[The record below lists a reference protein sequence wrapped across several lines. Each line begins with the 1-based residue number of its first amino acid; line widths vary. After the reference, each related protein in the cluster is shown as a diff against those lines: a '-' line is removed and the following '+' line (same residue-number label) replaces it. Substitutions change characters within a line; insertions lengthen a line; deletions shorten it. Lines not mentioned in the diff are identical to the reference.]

1 MAGMGVAQSL
11 GELPYAEYLQGFEDD
26 AFEHDGNYTEVHVD
40 QLELEKGEATSA
52 KFIESALT
60 GVTLGEVGLEKARF
74 SDVWLSRNR
83 WVGVRL
89 VEAELL
95 DVSML
100 DSSLAGVQAY
110 GSRMR
115 RVTFQRC
122 KIDTLNLRGATLVDV
137 SFEDCELNE
146 LDCAGANL
154 ANVTFEGTT
163 IRNARMSQVKCKK
176 VDFRGARELDVADG
190 ADSLKGAI
198 VDERQLMELGPAL
211 AAALGIIVK

>member
-1 MAGMGVAQSL
+1 MAGMGVVQSL
-11 GELPYAEYLQGFEDD
+11 GELAYAEYLQRFEDGGL
-26 AFEHDGNYTEVHVD
+26 EHDGNYTEVHLD
-40 QLELEKGEATSA
+40 QVELDGGEATSA
-52 KFIESALT
+52 KFIESAFT
-60 GVTLGEVGLEKARF
+60 GVTLAEVGLERARF

-89 VEAELL
+89 IEAELL

-110 GSRMR
+110 GSRLR

-122 KIDTLNLRGATLVDV
+122 KIDTLNLRGATLIDV
-137 SFEDCELNE
+137 CFEDCELNE
-146 LDCAGANL
+146 LDCAGAQLTNL
-154 ANVTFEGTT
+154 TFPGTA

-190 ADSLKGAI
+190 ADSLRGAI

-211 AAALGIIVK
+211 ASALGIQVK

>member
-1 MAGMGVAQSL
+1 MGVVQSL
-11 GELPYAEYLQGFEDD
+11 GELPYAAYLRQFDD
-26 AFEHDGNYTEVHVD
+26 ERLEHDGDYTEVHLD
-40 QLELEKGEATSA
+40 QLELDGGEATSA

-60 GVTLGEVGLEKARF
+60 QVTLAEVGLERVRF
-74 SDVWLSRNR
+74 SDVWVSRNR
-83 WVGVRL
+83 WVGVSL
-89 VEAELL
+89 VDAQWL

-110 GSRMR
+110 SSRLR

-137 SFEDCELNE
+137 VFEDCELNE
-146 LDCAGANL
+146 LDCAGADL
-154 ANVTFEGTT
+154 ANVTFPGTA

-211 AAALGIIVK
+211 AAALGILVK

>member
-1 MAGMGVAQSL
+1 MGRMGVVQSL
-11 GELPYAEYLQGFEDD
+11 GELPYAEYLQQFADG
-26 AFEHDGNYTEVHVD
+26 ALEHDGNYTETHLD
-40 QLELEKGEATSA
+40 QLELEGGEATSA
-52 KFIESALT
+52 KFIESAFT
-60 GVTLGEVGLEKARF
+60 QVTLAEVGLERARF

-89 VEAELL
+89 VEAEWL

-137 SFEDCELNE
+137 SFEDCEISE
-146 LDCAGANL
+146 LDCAGASL
-154 ANVTFEGTT
+154 TNVTFTGTAV
-163 IRNARMSQVKCKK
+163 RHARMSQVKCKK

-211 AAALGIIVK
+211 AAALGIIVR

>member
-1 MAGMGVAQSL
+1 MGVVQSL
-11 GELPYAEYLQGFEDD
+11 GELAYAGYLQRFEDGGL
-26 AFEHDGNYTEVHVD
+26 EHDGNYTEVHLD
-40 QLELEKGEATSA
+40 QVELDGGEATCA
-52 KFIESALT
+52 KFIESAFT
-60 GVTLGEVGLEKARF
+60 GVTLAEVGLERARF

-89 VEAELL
+89 IEAELL

-100 DSSLAGVQAY
+100 DSSLAGVQAF
-110 GSRMR
+110 GSRLR

-122 KIDTLNLRGATLVDV
+122 KIDTLNLRGSTLIDV
-137 SFEDCELNE
+137 CFEDCELNE
-146 LDCAGANL
+146 LDCAGAQLTNL
-154 ANVTFEGTT
+154 TFPGTA

-190 ADSLKGAI
+190 ADSLRGAI

-211 AAALGIIVK
+211 ASALGIQVK

>member
-1 MAGMGVAQSL
+1 MGVVQSL
-11 GELPYAEYLQGFEDD
+11 GELPYAAYLQKFEDD
-26 AFEHDGNYTEVHVD
+26 RLEHDGNYTEVHLD
-40 QLELEKGEATSA
+40 QVELDGGEATSA

-60 GVTLGEVGLEKARF
+60 QVTLAEVGLERARF

-89 VEAELL
+89 IEAEWL

-137 SFEDCELNE
+137 SFEDCEINE
-146 LDCAGANL
+146 LDCAGAAL
-154 ANVTFEGTT
+154 TNVTFPGTAV
-163 IRNARMSQVKCKK
+163 RNARMSQVKCKK

-190 ADSLKGAI
+190 ADSLRGAI
-198 VDERQLMELGPAL
+198 VDERQLIELGPAL